1 MAESHVV
8 TGLVAKRAEL
18 AGRIEAARRE
28 LEQLEA
34 DVGHLDGSIKLFAPD
49 YKLEGI
55 RAKPPRR
62 RNRFFTQGECQ
73 RLILEIFRDAAQP
86 LSVVRLAEAL
96 AQRKGLEPSPGVLE
110 AVRKSALG
118 AVKGLVGKGVI
129 VPAGNDDTGRLW
141 RLA

>member
-8 TGLVAKRAEL
+8 TGLVTKRAEL

-28 LEQLEA
+28 LERLEA
-34 DVGHLDGSIKLFAPD
+34 NVGHLDGAIKLFAPD

-62 RNRFFTQGECQ
+62 RNRFFIQGECQ

-86 LSVVRLAEAL
+86 LSAVRLAEAL
-96 AQRKGLEPSPGVLE
+96 AQRKGLEPRAGVLE

-118 AVKGLVGKGVI
+118 AVKRLVGKGVI
-129 VPAGNDDTGRLW
+129 VTAGGDDTGRLW
-141 RLA
+141 RLG

>member
-28 LEQLEA
+28 LEQLET

-55 RAKPPRR
+55 RVKPQRR
-62 RNRFFTQGECQ
+62 RNPLFIRGECQ
-73 RLILEIFRDAAQP
+73 RLVLEIFRDAAQP
-86 LSVVRLAEAL
+86 LSVVRLAEVL

-118 AVKGLVGKGVI
+118 AVKRLAGKGVI
-129 VPAGNDDTGRLW
+129 VAAGGDDTGRLW
-141 RLA
+141 RLG

>member
-8 TGLVAKRAEL
+8 TGLVTKRAEL

-34 DVGHLDGSIKLFAPD
+34 NVGHLDGAIKLFAPD
-49 YKLEGI
+49 YKLAGI

-62 RNRFFTQGECQ
+62 RNRFFIQGECQ
-73 RLILEIFRDAAQP
+73 RLMLEIFRDGAQP
-86 LSVVRLAEAL
+86 LSAVRLAEAL

-118 AVKGLVGKGVI
+118 AVKRLAGKGVI
-129 VPAGNDDTGRLW
+129 VAAGGDDTGRLW
-141 RLA
+141 RLG

>member
-8 TGLVAKRAEL
+8 TGLVTKRAEL

-28 LEQLEA
+28 LERLEA
-34 DVGHLDGSIKLFAPD
+34 NVGHLDGAIKLFAPD

-62 RNRFFTQGECQ
+62 RNRFFIQGECQ

-86 LSVVRLAEAL
+86 LSAVRLAEAL
-96 AQRKGLEPSPGVLE
+96 AQRKGLESSPAVLDL
-110 AVRKSALG
+110 VRKSALG
-118 AVKGLVGKGVI
+118 AVKRLVGKCVI
-129 VPAGNDDTGRLW
+129 VTAGGDDTERLW
-141 RLA
+141 RLG

>member
-8 TGLVAKRAEL
+8 TGLVTKRAEL

-28 LEQLEA
+28 LERLEA
-34 DVGHLDGSIKLFAPD
+34 NVGHLDGAIKLFAPD

-62 RNRFFTQGECQ
+62 RNRFFIQGECQ

-86 LSVVRLAEAL
+86 LSAVRLAEAL
-96 AQRKGLEPSPGVLE
+96 AQRKGLEPRVGVLE

-118 AVKGLVGKGVI
+118 AVKRLVGKGVI
-129 VPAGNDDTGRLW
+129 VTAGGDDTERLW
-141 RLA
+141 RLG

>member
-8 TGLVAKRAEL
+8 TGLVTKRAEL

-28 LEQLEA
+28 LERLEA
-34 DVGHLDGSIKLFAPD
+34 NVGHLDGAIKLFAPD

-62 RNRFFTQGECQ
+62 RNRFFIQGECQ

-86 LSVVRLAEAL
+86 LSAVRLAEAL
-96 AQRKGLEPSPGVLE
+96 AQRKGLEPRVGVLE

-118 AVKGLVGKGVI
+118 AVKRLVGKGVI
-129 VPAGNDDTGRLW
+129 VTAGGDDTGRLW
-141 RLA
+141 RLG

>member
-18 AGRIEAARRE
+18 AGRIEAARRQ

-34 DVGHLDGSIKLFAPD
+34 DVGHLDGAIKLFAPD
-49 YKLEGI
+49 YKLEDI
-55 RAKPPRR
+55 RAKPARR
-62 RNRFFTQGECQ
+62 RNRLFVQGECQ

-86 LSVVRLAEAL
+86 LSAARLAEVL
-96 AQRKGLEPSPGVLE
+96 AQRKGLESSPAVLDL
-110 AVRKSALG
+110 VRKSALG
-118 AVKGLVGKGVI
+118 AVKRLVGKGVI
-129 VPAGNDDTGRLW
+129 VAAGGDETGRLW